1 MRRRLIILFALL
13 CVVAAGFWSV
23 AINHRMAKADTI
35 STMQSGSAY
44 GLYVSAAHGATSL
57 SSGPFGA
64 VATVCSPRPINQE
77 NTTLGISLFHGLLTS
92 STIQDKLTFSHT
104 LESTTVEATS
114 TIEELSIG
122 SALLGP
128 LVEIDGLHA
137 VARSTARAGQAT
149 SATNASFFGTVKI
162 AGLNLPLS
170 IAPNTHIFL
179 PTLGTIVLNEQIVRT
194 IDPVNSSAEVNMVDI
209 TLGPG
214 NALRQP
220 AGTRIIIGHSISSDS
235 AVSMLAAMQAHAYG
249 LYTALGTNRLTAI
262 RLGPIPDTEIGCT
275 GGTNYASAA
284 NLRVGGLVDT
294 GVA

>member
-179 PTLGTIVLNEQIVRT
+179 PTLGTIVLNEQIVRF
-194 IDPVNSSAEVNMVDI
+194 
-209 TLGPG
+209 
-214 NALRQP
+214 
-220 AGTRIIIGHSISSDS
+220 AGS
-235 AVSMLAAMQAHAYG
+235 L
-249 LYTALGTNRLTAI
+249 TNI
-262 RLGPIPDTEIGCT
+262 R
-275 GGTNYASAA
+275 
-284 NLRVGGLVDT
+284 
-294 GVA
+294 VAF